1 MVGDLIVLDADGVL
15 LDYHSAYASAWARA
29 FGVRPVL
36 KDPQAYWPLDR
47 WGVEQLSGARLATL
61 RASFDEAFWRTVPA
75 LEGAVQACHDLV
87 ASGYELVCVS
97 ALRAEFTQARL
108 QNLKAHGFPI
118 ETVVATGN
126 DAAQRSPKAAAIAKL
141 KPVAFV
147 DDFLPYHRGVPA
159 TVHRALIRREEN
171 GSPNVGPELGNVDS
185 QHLNLKAF
193 AQWWL
198 AGGATESIHPGDK
211 T

>member
-1 MVGDLIVLDADGVL
+1 MSANLIVLDADGVL

-29 FGVRPVL
+29 FGERPAL

-47 WGVEQLSGARLATL
+47 WGVEHLSGARLAAL
-61 RASFDEAFWRTVPA
+61 REKFDEEFWSTVPA

-87 ASGYELVCVS
+87 AGGHELACVS
-97 ALRAEFTQARL
+97 ALREEFARARL
-108 QNLKAHGFPI
+108 RNLKTHGFPI
-118 ETVVATGN
+118 GIVVATGN
-126 DAAQRSPKAAAIAKL
+126 NATQQSPKASAIEKL
-141 KPVAFV
+141 GPVAFV
-147 DDFLPYHRGVPA
+147 DDFLPYHRGVGS

-171 GSPNVGPELGNVDS
+171 GSPNVGPELRNVDS
-185 QHLNLKAF
+185 QHLNLRAF

-198 AGGATESIHPGDK
+198 AGGAAKSIHPGEK